1 MFTYVYD
8 IIHHSL
14 FIFKKTGKF
23 PVMFW
28 IHGGGYSS
36 SSNAMYTGHYL
47 AAMDVVV
54 VVINYRLGV
63 FGKNLP
69 CRCC

>member
-1 MFTYVYD
+1 M
-8 IIHHSL
+8 L
-14 FIFKKTGKF
+14 
-23 PVMFW
+23 W
-28 IHGGGYSS
+28 IHGGGYMS

-63 FGKNLP
+63 FGGYTETSSCYVMRVMQ
-69 CRCC
+69 CRHLILALNAWAAQT